1 MPPINYATGTELF
14 PPIMITLGDHRG
26 QLEREREGL
35 TQMEGILS
43 YQFDQNTVGDLT
55 YTSTVKYQVNQMHSI
70 TALWEYLA

>member
-1 MPPINYATGTELF
+1 
-14 PPIMITLGDHRG
+14 
-26 QLEREREGL
+26 
-35 TQMEGILS
+35 MEGILS